1 LLAAST
7 SPEAYLLAGAGA
19 ALSILAMTLP
29 AWAAARRGI
38 LDDRRERARPRTRGI
53 VQRYYLDAGVVLL
66 AVLQFWQLERRGTI
80 FDTQSVGGWSSDPL
94 LLLFPL
100 VLTLAVTGV
109 VLRFYGV
116 LLRLVMRVVMPWRG
130 IAAAVGLRQTTRSP
144 ATHARVLLLLIMSA
158 SVATFAASYGPTV
171 GRSFRE
177 RAQYDAG
184 TDVRATLSRPS
195 TEVLQHTE
203 QLRDWPGVAHA
214 MVAYRGVLR
223 APNGQDLDVLG
234 VDDLARAAP
243 MLWARDDFSVDPLAD
258 MLGRIQP
265 ADAPGQGIPLPDGAV
280 ALEAHFFLDQQS
292 SLYGV
297 AARIRNGEGR
307 YFEVPF
313 IEILSRSW
321 YPMRAPIPADEPR
334 PLALVGFR
342 QRDDTFVRREGTLFI
357 DDIAAVDAAG
367 RATMVEDFEQ
377 AAGNWAIYTQ
387 AGMGESFEVSTRR
400 VRSGSWAAGWRWETS
415 FSKRESV
422 LAVTDPAGPIGA
434 LFSER
439 ALAHAR
445 VREGDTAQ
453 LAVENGIFVPV
464 RVAGVLRLFP
474 TLDPERGFVVFDRA
488 ALRASQGI
496 TGVPVSAFATE
507 LWVDFAVGVALEDQR
522 ALVDQLRAPEASI
535 ALEDLRHQAALVD
548 RVEGDP
554 TLVAAG
560 SGILLIAAAAV
571 LAIGA
576 AGFAVTSLLAVGARV
591 TEFAVLRALG
601 VSRRQV
607 LGALLLEWGVLAVAG
622 MVLGVLLGRQI
633 AAVMLSSLNVTSD
646 GAPVVP
652 PFIMQTD
659 WLTMAAGF
667 TVILAVATAAL
678 VLAWGGTTR
687 QGDAAALRI
696 TQ

>member
-1 LLAAST
+1 
-7 SPEAYLLAGAGA
+7 
-19 ALSILAMTLP
+19 
-29 AWAAARRGI
+29 
-38 LDDRRERARPRTRGI
+38 
-53 VQRYYLDAGVVLL
+53 
-66 AVLQFWQLERRGTI
+66 
-80 FDTQSVGGWSSDPL
+80 

-100 VLTLAVTGV
+100 VLTLAVAGV
-109 VLRFYGV
+109 VLRCYGV
-116 LLRLVMRVVMPWRG
+116 LLRLLLRLVMPWRG
-130 IAAAVGLRQTTRSP
+130 ITAALGLRQTARSP
-144 ATHARVLLLLIMSA
+144 VTHARVLLLVIMSA
-158 SVATFAASYGPTV
+158 SVAMFAASYGPTV

-177 RAQYDAG
+177 RAQYEAG
-184 TDVRATLSRPS
+184 TDLRAALTRPS
-195 TEVLQHTE
+195 TEVLQRVE
-203 QLRDWPGVAHA
+203 QLRALPGVADA
-214 MVAYRGVLR
+214 MVAYRGALR

-234 VDDLARAAP
+234 IDDLVRAAP
-243 MLWARDDFSVDPLAD
+243 MLWSRNDFSAEPLAE
-258 MLGRIQP
+258 MLPRTQP
-265 ADAPGQGIPLPDGAV
+265 ADTPAPGVPLPDGAV
-280 ALEAHFFLDQQS
+280 ALEAHFFLDQQA

-313 IEILSRSW
+313 IEIMSRAW
-321 YPMRAPIPADEPR
+321 YPIRAPIPADEPR

-357 DDIAAVDAAG
+357 DDIVSVDGAG
-367 RATMVEDFEQ
+367 RTTAVEDFEA
-377 AAGNWAIYTQ
+377 AAGSWAIYTQ
-387 AGMGESFEVSTRR
+387 AGMGESFEVGTRR
-400 VRSGSWAAGWRWETS
+400 VHAGSWAASWRWETS

-422 LAVTDPAGPIGA
+422 LAVTDPAGPIPA

-439 ALAHAR
+439 ALAHAG
-445 VREGDTAQ
+445 VRDGDTAQ

-464 RVAGVLRLFP
+464 RVAGVLSLFP
-474 TLDPERGFVVFDRA
+474 TLDPERGFVIFDRG
-488 ALRASQGI
+488 ALRAAQGT

-507 LWVDFAVGVALEDQR
+507 LWVDFADGTTLADQR
-522 ALVDQLRAPEASI
+522 AVIDQLRAPDSGI
-535 ALEDLRHQAALVD
+535 ALEEVRHQRALVD
-548 RVEGDP
+548 RVENDP

-601 VSRRQV
+601 VSRGQV

-622 MVLGVLLGRQI
+622 VVLGVLLGRQI
-633 AAVMLSSLNVTSD
+633 AAVMLASLNVTSE

-667 TVILAVATAAL
+667 GVILAVAAAAL
-678 VLAWGGTTR
+678 VLAWSGTTR